1 MRRLSVCF
9 NAWKLG
15 FVERLRLRGSAHARA
30 SLIQRIET
38 EWNRN
43 GLRDFLRHAIK
54 RQTPWCHVLVSFFSP
69 LTFRI
74 HICTYMERIVNDVVL
89 RSIDGVEFREDVK
102 LRQRTGTADRSYGV
116 VWKRVR
122 DGKWYVILRRNV
134 WARVTTKMYY
144 YVG

>member
-1 MRRLSVCF
+1 MHVYG
-9 NAWKLG
+9 K
-15 FVERLRLRGSAHARA
+15 
-30 SLIQRIET
+30 RI
-38 EWNRN
+38 
-43 GLRDFLRHAIK
+43 A
-54 RQTPWCHVLVSFFSP
+54 
-69 LTFRI
+69 
-74 HICTYMERIVNDVVL
+74 NDVVL

-134 WARVTTKMYY
+134 WARVTAKTYY